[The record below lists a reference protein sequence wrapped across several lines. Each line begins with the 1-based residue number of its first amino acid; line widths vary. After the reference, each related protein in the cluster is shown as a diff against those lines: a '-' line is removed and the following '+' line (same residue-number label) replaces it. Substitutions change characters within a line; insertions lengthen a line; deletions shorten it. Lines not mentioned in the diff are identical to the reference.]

1 MLKKYKFAAT
11 PLYGSS
17 CIDDIEKIFLDDLT
31 QSIRHVWEEKRW
43 LVLASN
49 DRLFCSRTSNTICIS
64 SIHRKLLLAQR
75 ETPYSQLQ
83 HLSFLGIKPFPGAI
97 ISLFDTK
104 DANIE
109 SANWS
114 GSSGSWFRMHERREN
129 AAKLF
134 PSLSKKEFSLTD

>member
-11 PLYGSS
+11 SLYGSS

-31 QSIRHVWEEKRW
+31 QLDMYGRRRDDSSSHQTIVCSVHVHP
-43 LVLASN
+43 
-49 DRLFCSRTSNTICIS
+49 RLFAFPPFTVNYYSR
-64 SIHRKLLLAQR
+64 R

-109 SANWS
+109 SAN
-114 GSSGSWFRMHERREN
+114 
-129 AAKLF
+129 
-134 PSLSKKEFSLTD
+134 